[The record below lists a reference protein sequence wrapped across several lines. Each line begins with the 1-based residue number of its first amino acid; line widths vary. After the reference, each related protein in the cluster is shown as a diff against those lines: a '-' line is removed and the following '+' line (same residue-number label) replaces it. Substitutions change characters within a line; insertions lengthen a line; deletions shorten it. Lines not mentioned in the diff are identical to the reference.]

1 MNEWKKDPTSGIFF
15 RKRKNGGTQMNLYL
29 CKWLLNAQCNK
40 IAERISECIEQSIS
54 HATREKFTTE

>member
-1 MNEWKKDPTSGIFF
+1 MKRKKILQEE
-15 RKRKNGGTQMNLYL
+15 KKNGGTQMNLYL

-54 HATREKFTTE
+54 HAIREKFTTE